1 MLKSAGLACLDF
13 SPTMQIL
20 KIFIREKMLK
30 ERLIICS
37 PVFQK
42 QNRPEHRR
50 WAGRAALVH
59 RCSLHAGHASADH
72 STLWCTATSRHLG
85 ANLHP
90 PPGGG
95 RSSNKMTWGMLA
107 GLYSKS
113 FSYIHR
119 ACEGNFCPFFWYLS
133 QQSPADQV
141 GSPLTVSGVPPW
153 QRVEWDSQQIHVNVL
168 RMEWIIKIRKTLNCR
183 T

>member
-20 KIFIREKMLK
+20 KIFIREKILK

-72 STLWCTATSRHLG
+72 STLWCTATSQHLG

-90 PPGGG
+90 PPVGG

-119 ACEGNFCPFFWYLS
+119 ACEGNFCPFFGTCLS
-133 QQSPADQV
+133 KV
-141 GSPLTVSGVPPW
+141 
-153 QRVEWDSQQIHVNVL
+153 QQIRLAALWQLVVSLHD
-168 RMEWIIKIRKTLNCR
+168 RELNEIASR
-183 T
+183 FM